1 MSHFQKNFLDT
12 LTIFIAI
19 YKSYIMYS
27 GLALQLQI
35 RKFPVQTLLTSS
47 AGIWDTTSLLGSG

>member
-12 LTIFIAI
+12 LAIFIAI

-47 AGIWDTTSLLGSG
+47 AGIWDTT